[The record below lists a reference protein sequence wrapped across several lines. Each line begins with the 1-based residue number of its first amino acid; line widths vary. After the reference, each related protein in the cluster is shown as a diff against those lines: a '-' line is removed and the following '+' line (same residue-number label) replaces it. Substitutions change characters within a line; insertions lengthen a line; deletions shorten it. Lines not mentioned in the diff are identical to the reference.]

1 MEKLNTKE
9 TKAAFQDLIKSTR
22 KLIDAT
28 GTMGLLWLKE
38 EVDKR
43 INKKISKGDKKSNFN
58 KKCL

>member
-1 MEKLNTKE
+1 MGKLNTKE
-9 TKAAFQDLIKSTR
+9 TKAALQDIIESTR

-43 INKKISKGDKKSNFN
+43 LDKRLNKKTSKYLN
-58 KKCL
+58 KIK